1 MKKEQRKTCEGGIC
15 SRELDVQEN
24 VHSVIIVDAPYCTP
38 KGAGSA
44 ESDPAGETQTL
55 FPRNAEK
62 RKGVKVKW
70 VVVEEERDAGERWCG
85 SAFSAVGGDADKRKL
100 GNGPVSSQG
109 LANHL
114 AFPAP
119 FTACTTPNEFLS
131 KKVRGWVS
139 AKRTKHSYDRPSLP
153 TGIGRKECGHGRSSY
168 CLVVPTIPSI
178 TWAYCPSD
186 IEATLQLA
194 SLPSSTGTALQ
205 GPTPKNEG
213 SRVRKYREVR
223 KLDHSSCPAR
233 SGQDCE
239 SRSYGGTTRQGSQN
253 LESTC
258 FQKRN
263 ESPYGDHLSIA
274 LRAGDDESLYCLQ
287 AYHTLYTGFEALIPT
302 MTSDCYR
309 NALQGP
315 FYPLGNLESYSY
327 LDWTRLHGQTLSGES
342 LQDLTISVS
351 ISSGSPTECSTDNRP
366 VGADSIEY
374 PDNVDS
380 GTYLGKDMY
389 SPSTHCP
396 VGTDG
401 IDRIQ
406 GDQRNQKK
414 GSKIYTWIG
423 SRILSVPRDRT
434 ILSNTNPNT
443 DTPTPTTSSLTTPLS
458 TSNASTNSSNTSNP
472 SNASNDSIESNEN
485 SNTSNPSNDSIES
498 NENSNASN
506 PSNPFLTPVN
516 EPMVRIP
523 HFLPY
528 MFDYRLDPYGVVP
541 SLDPYGVVPSLDPY
555 GVVPS
560 RV

>member
-1 MKKEQRKTCEGGIC
+1 MTKEQRKACEGGIC

-44 ESDPAGETQTL
+44 ESDPAGETRTPL
-55 FPRNAEK
+55 PHKAEQ
-62 RKGVKVKW
+62 KGVKVKW

-114 AFPAP
+114 ASPAP
-119 FTACTTPNEFLS
+119 FTACTTPNEFLP

-139 AKRTKHSYDRPSLP
+139 TKRTKHSYDRPSLP
-153 TGIGRKECGHGRSSY
+153 TGIGGKECGHGRSSY

-239 SRSYGGTTRQGSQN
+239 SRSYGGITRQGSQN

-263 ESPYGDHLSIA
+263 EAPYKVDHPSIA
-274 LRAGDDESLYCLQ
+274 RRARDRKSLYRLQ
-287 AYHTLYTGFEALIPT
+287 AYHTLYTGFEALNPT
-302 MTSDCYR
+302 LTFDCRR

-315 FYPLGNLESYSY
+315 FYSLGNLESYSY
-327 LDWTRLHGQTLSGES
+327 LDWTRLQGQTLSGES

-351 ISSGSPTECSTDNRP
+351 ISSGSPTKDSTDNSP

-389 SPSTHCP
+389 YPSTHSP
-396 VGTDG
+396 VGTNGVDG
-401 IDRIQ
+401 IQ
-406 GDQRNQKK
+406 VDQIDQEK
-414 GSKIYTWIG
+414 GSKTYTWIG
-423 SRILSVPRDRT
+423 SRIFSVPRDRT
-434 ILSNTNPNT
+434 ILSNTNPNST
-443 DTPTPTTSSLTTPLS
+443 DTTLPTLS
-458 TSNASTNSSNTSNP
+458 TSNASSSNTSNTASKNSNASNP
-472 SNASNDSIESNEN
+472 SNASNE
-485 SNTSNPSNDSIES
+485 SNDSNDSNES
-498 NENSNASN
+498 NLSKNSNASN
-506 PSNPFLTPVN
+506 PSNPSNACEVNPVN

-523 HFLPY
+523 HFLPST
-528 MFDYRLDPYGVVP
+528 VTC
-541 SLDPYGVVPSLDPY
+541 
-555 GVVPS
+555 
-560 RV
+560 

>member
-15 SRELDVQEN
+15 SRELESQEN
-24 VHSVIIVDAPYCTP
+24 VHSVVIVDAPYCTP

-44 ESDPAGETQTL
+44 ESDPAGEIQTL

-62 RKGVKVKW
+62 QKGVKVKW

-85 SAFSAVGGDADKRKL
+85 SAFSAVGGDANKRKL
-100 GNGPVSSQG
+100 GNGPVLTQG

-119 FTACTTPNEFLS
+119 FTACTAPNEFLP

-139 AKRTKHSYDRPSLP
+139 TKRTKHSYDRPSLP

-178 TWAYCPSD
+178 TWAYRPSD

-194 SLPSSTGTALQ
+194 SLPSSTGNALQ
-205 GPTPKNEG
+205 GLTLANDG

-223 KLDHSSCPAR
+223 KLDNSSCPAR

-239 SRSYGGTTRQGSQN
+239 SYSYGGTTRQGSQN

-263 ESPYGDHLSIA
+263 ESFYGDYPSIA
-274 LRAGDDESLYCLQ
+274 RRAGDSESLYCLQ

-302 MTSDCYR
+302 TTSDCYR

-351 ISSGSPTECSTDNRP
+351 ISLGSSTKDSTDNSP

-380 GTYLGKDMY
+380 RTYLGKDMY
-389 SPSTHCP
+389 YPSTHSP
-396 VGTDG
+396 VGTNG
-401 IDRIQ
+401 VKKIQ
-406 GDQRNQKK
+406 GDQRDQKK

-423 SRILSVPRDRT
+423 SRFFSVPRDRT
-434 ILSNTNPNT
+434 ILSNTNPNS
-443 DTPTPTTSSLTTPLS
+443 TPNTSLTTLS
-458 TSNASTNSSNTSNP
+458 TSNASTSTTNASNTSNPSNP

-485 SNTSNPSNDSIES
+485 SNASNLSLNPSNDSIES
-498 NENSNASN
+498 NENSNSSN
-506 PSNPFLTPVN
+506 PSNPSLNPVN

-528 MFDYRLDPYGVVP
+528 LFDHWL
-541 SLDPYGVVPSLDPY
+541 
-555 GVVPS
+555 
-560 RV
+560 